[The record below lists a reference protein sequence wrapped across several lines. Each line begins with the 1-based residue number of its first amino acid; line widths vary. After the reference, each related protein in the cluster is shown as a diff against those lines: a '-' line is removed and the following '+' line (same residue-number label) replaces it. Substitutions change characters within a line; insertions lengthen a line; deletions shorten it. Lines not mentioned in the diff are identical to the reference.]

1 LHGIDPEL
9 SCDSVHRD
17 AISGETVRRTGI
29 HHLMS
34 RTNMRKQPDSRLLGN
49 FAVRGGLIAL
59 GMLITGCS
67 APNPNTAAGQSEI
80 AGQKCAVCRAQNP
93 GDIGACYAIC
103 MQRIEDQGAYLKS
116 TGH

>member
-1 LHGIDPEL
+1 MTVL
-9 SCDSVHRD
+9 SCDSADRD
-17 AISGETVRRTGI
+17 AISGEAVRRAGI
-29 HHLMS
+29 HHLTS
-34 RTNMRKQPDSRLLGN
+34 RTNMGKQRELRLLGN

-59 GMLITGCS
+59 GMLIAGCS

-116 TGH
+116 SGH

>member
-1 LHGIDPEL
+1 
-9 SCDSVHRD
+9 
-17 AISGETVRRTGI
+17 
-29 HHLMS
+29 
-34 RTNMRKQPDSRLLGN
+34 MRNQFDSRWLGN

-59 GMLITGCS
+59 GMLIAGCS

-103 MQRIEDQGAYLKS
+103 MQRIEDQGTYLKS
-116 TGH
+116 SGH

>member
-1 LHGIDPEL
+1 MTVL
-9 SCDSVHRD
+9 SCDSEHRD
-17 AISGETVRRTGI
+17 AISGEAVGPTGI
-29 HHLMS
+29 HHWTS
-34 RTNMRKQPDSRLLGN
+34 RTSMRNEFNLRLLARS
-49 FAVRGGLIAL
+49 AVRGGLIAL
-59 GMLITGCS
+59 VMLIAGCS